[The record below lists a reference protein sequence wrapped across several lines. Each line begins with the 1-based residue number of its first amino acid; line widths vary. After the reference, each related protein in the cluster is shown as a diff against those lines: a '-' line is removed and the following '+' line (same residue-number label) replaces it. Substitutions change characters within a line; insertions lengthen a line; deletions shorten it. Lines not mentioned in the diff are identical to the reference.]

1 MTKRDDE
8 IELHVSTPAG
18 AFHGAFRKTTK
29 VAEVINVIVNAKGLD
44 PSEQLQLYKGD
55 ELLAPDRT
63 LVSYHLGEEANLTL
77 LATGSGV

>member
-1 MTKRDDE
+1 MAKNDNE

-29 VAEVINVIVNAKGLD
+29 IAEVISVIVKEKGLD
-44 PSEQLQLYKGD
+44 PTEQLQLYKGD
-55 ELLAPDRT
+55 ELLAPERT
-63 LVSYHLGEEANLTL
+63 LVSYHLGDEAHLSL